1 MTRSTLTEEQKQFM
15 NELNAKH
22 NEFIAG
28 IKAEMMALNK
38 GFAKPKHI
46 MLGTPHDTTDVYNH
60 RLPLDMGTALIEMGK
75 ELNASRSY
83 IVYHL
88 LRYAITSGFTDQMES
103 IVRLHSFQQYRNS
116 FKK

>member
-1 MTRSTLTEEQKQFM
+1 MSPQNKLTAEQNQFVA
-15 NELNAKH
+15 EVIAQFLAENAKV
-22 NEFIAG
+22 
-28 IKAEMMALNK
+28 
-38 GFAKPKHI
+38 AKPKRI
-46 MLGTPHDTTDVYNH
+46 ILDTPHDTTDVYNC
-60 RLPLDMGTALIEMGK
+60 RLPLDMGDALIEMGK

-103 IVRLHSFQQYRNS
+103 IVRLNSFQQYRNS

>member
-1 MTRSTLTEEQKQFM
+1 MKRTVLTEEQNQ
-15 NELNAKH
+15 LIDAINAKH
-22 NEFIAG
+22 DEFVKGIRDELLARNERD
-28 IKAEMMALNK
+28 
-38 GFAKPKHI
+38 AKPKRI
-46 MLGTPHDTTDVYNH
+46 MLDTPHDTTEVYNH

-75 ELNASRSY
+75 EINASRSY

>member
-15 NELNAKH
+15 NELDAKH
-22 NEFIAG
+22 KEFMQG
-28 IKAEMMALNK
+28 IKAELIAKNEK
-38 GFAKPKHI
+38 AAKPKRI
-46 MLGTPHDTTDVYNH
+46 MLDTPHDTTDVYNH
-60 RLPLDMGTALIEMGK
+60 RLPLDMGDALIDMGK

>member
-1 MTRSTLTEEQKQFM
+1 MSLKNKLTAEQNQFVA
-15 NELNAKH
+15 EVIAQFLAENA
-22 NEFIAG
+22 NA
-28 IKAEMMALNK
+28 
-38 GFAKPKHI
+38 PKTKRI
-46 MLGTPHDTTDVYNH
+46 MLDTPHDTTDVYNH
-60 RLPLDMGTALIEMGK
+60 RLPLDMGEALIEMGK

-103 IVRLHSFQQYRNS
+103 IVRLNSFQQYRNS